1 MTLTMPLSVFLRLL
15 MQAILI
21 LRECLSGSALV
32 PSGGAR
38 SRLCQHVGAWA
49 PEALT
54 QRRRCV
60 WYAICSHHGWA
71 QACSQLAG
79 TRRGRHRG
87 SISGEWPDT
96 L

>member
-1 MTLTMPLSVFLRLL
+1 MFVRAGLHGFAPLQYKQKTPVILVFFMTLTMPLSVFLRLL
-15 MQAILI
+15 MQVILI

-60 WYAICSHHGWA
+60 WYAICSHHG
-71 QACSQLAG
+71 
-79 TRRGRHRG
+79 
-87 SISGEWPDT
+87 
-96 L
+96 